1 MMHRKKIV
9 LALCCICA
17 VLVTAQSFADT
28 LVVDNTGAAPGSYLT
43 IQLAIDDSTPGD
55 TILLTAGQT
64 FTGDGNTGIIIDSTE
79 LTFGKT
85 GVAADPII
93 DMQETT
99 SFLSIQSTA
108 TVSINNLFIV
118 NGSSDY
124 GAIHNMGTLHAF
136 MCTFTNNYTAA
147 VESANTIYNDTDAI
161 VTCSICSFIANSS
174 DDSGAIKNL
183 GTLLVY
189 DCTFSN
195 NSANSGGALFN
206 AGTATIT
213 HNCLFDSNSARFGG
227 AINNKGGTINI
238 SDYCTFSNNRTVSTK
253 PRGGAIVTSYSD
265 EAPGILMISDC
276 LFTDNKAITLPTRY
290 ATAGFGGALYNL
302 GSTVTLTNCVFN
314 HNESSG
320 GGAVYNR
327 YAEPQKY
334 TAAASHTMYSYNC
347 TFSNNIAAGGGAIN
361 NIDDTLYLTDCSF
374 LNNQAAIGG
383 AIANQC
389 RDAESSIVNATNC
402 LFNNNSANTQGGTI
416 YNAGDEEG
424 ETILNANGCIF
435 DGNAA
440 AALGGV
446 LYNGDKDRGDN
457 PLPGTSIFE
466 CCRFVD
472 NSATTSADALYNFLG
487 TVTAQNCWW
496 ATNDPEAIADE
507 LFYGAVDYEP
517 WIQMSF
523 NVGPLALG
531 QPTLGQ
537 ADLTV
542 TFSPSCIPD
551 GTPVAFSITSGTIVP
566 EEGTTLNGTV
576 TAHAYGFEG
585 TQTVCAIAEP
595 NSETPFKLCKTIQE
609 DSQPLAPA
617 NVIGRQQ
624 MHRFPRCADLVNV
637 ITWQAAEGGA
647 PAAYYEIFAAPN
659 LDTPIATI
667 NANAR
672 LYFAQHQRK
681 PHVIYTYYLYAVT
694 AEGVRSEP
702 VKIILP

>member
-1 MMHRKKIV
+1 MMHRKKI
-9 LALCCICA
+9 ALTLCYVCA
-17 VLVTAQSFADT
+17 VLVTAQTFADT
-28 LVVDNTGAAPGSYLT
+28 LIVDNTGAAPGSYIT
-43 IQLAIDDSTPGD
+43 IQLAIDNSTPGD

-64 FTGDGNTGIIIDSTE
+64 FTGDGNTGITIDSTE

-93 DMQETT
+93 DMQETY

-136 MCTFTNNYTAA
+136 MCTFTNNYTPAA
-147 VESANTIYNDTDAI
+147 ESANTIYNDTDAI
-161 VTCSICSFIANSS
+161 VTCSVCSFIANFS

-183 GTLLVY
+183 GTLLLY
-189 DCTFSN
+189 DCTFNN
-195 NSANSGGALFN
+195 NSALSGGVLYN
-206 AGTATIT
+206 DGTATIT
-213 HNCLFDSNSARFGG
+213 HNCLFDSNSARDGG
-227 AINNKGGTINI
+227 AIYNHGGTINI
-238 SDYCTFSNNRTVSTK
+238 SDYCTFSNNGTVSTSNTS
-253 PRGGAIVTSYSD
+253 GGAIVTGYSD
-265 EAPGILMISDC
+265 ETSGILMISDC
-276 LFTDNKAITLPTRY
+276 LFTDNKAIRLPTRY
-290 ATAGFGGALYNL
+290 AAQGFGGALYNL
-302 GSTVTLTNCVFN
+302 GSTVTLTNCAFN
-314 HNESSG
+314 HNESAT

-327 YAEPQKY
+327 YAEPHKY
-334 TAAASHTMYSYNC
+334 TSAASHTMYSYNC
-347 TFSNNIAAGGGAIN
+347 TFSNNIAAGGGAIT

-374 LNNQAAIGG
+374 LSNQAAIGG

-389 RDAESSIVNATNC
+389 RDTESSIVNATNC
-402 LFNNNSANTQGGTI
+402 LFNNNRANVMGGTI
-416 YNAGDEEG
+416 YNAGDQEG

-435 DGNAA
+435 DGNK

-446 LYNGDKDRGDN
+446 LYNGDEVTTEL
-457 PLPGTSIFE
+457 PLLELPGTSIFE

-472 NSATTSADALYNFLG
+472 NRATTSADALYNFLG

-507 LFYGAVDYEP
+507 LFYGVVDYEP
-517 WIQMSF
+517 WIQMSL
-523 NVGPLALG
+523 NVEQPSLGLA
-531 QPTLGQ
+531 
-537 ADLTV
+537 DVTV

-551 GTPVAFSITSGTIVP
+551 GTPVAFTITSGTIAP

-576 TAHAYGFEG
+576 TAQASNFFG
-585 TQTVCAIAEP
+585 TQTICAIAEP
-595 NSETPFKLCKTIQE
+595 DSLTPVQLCETIQG
-609 DSQPLAPA
+609 DSPLAPA
-617 NVIGRQQ
+617 DVIGRQQ

-647 PAAYYEIFAAPN
+647 PAAYYEIYAAPN

-667 NANAR
+667 SANAPLR
-672 LYFAQHQRK
+672 FAQHQRE
-681 PHVIYTYYLYAVT
+681 PHVIYVYYLYAVT

-702 VKIILP
+702 VKVIVP